1 MANFDLSAL
10 ALEAVCPGNEIL
22 LDDKGMPSIMVKIP
36 KMSYADL
43 GIGASTNTFP
53 AFIVNGVEKDY
64 IWISKYQNIV
74 ENGRAYSLP
83 CRDPKANITF
93 DQALAACTAKGE
105 GWHLM
110 TRMEWSLIM
119 HWCQQNGVMPK
130 GNNDYG
136 KHSSESLYKAIP
148 SMARDS
154 SNRRQRVA
162 TGTGPLTWSHD
173 QGPSGIF
180 DMCGNVWEWIGGVR
194 TVKGELQVLVN
205 NNAADAAHSQAAAGT
220 EWMAID
226 GTDGSLITPNGSG
239 TTANS
244 IKMDWVSSH
253 LKYITGTL
261 AGQST
266 TGRSDTF
273 AGISADASVDASAI
287 LVLQALGMYPVTSAL
302 YGSQAVYFNNGE
314 NERVFFCG
322 GDWDDSAGG
331 LASFDGANPR
341 SLSNG
346 YIGFRSAY
354 ISL

>member
-1 MANFDLSAL
+1 MANFDLSKLAL
-10 ALEAVCPGNEIL
+10 AAVCPGNEIL
-22 LDDKGMPSIMVKIP
+22 LDDKGMPSVMVKIP
-36 KMSYADL
+36 KMTYAEL

-83 CRDPKANITF
+83 CRDPKAYYHF
-93 DQALAACTAKGE
+93 DECRQACEAKGE

-110 TRMEWSLIM
+110 TRLEWAALV

-130 GNNDYG
+130 GNNNYG
-136 KHSSESLYKAIP
+136 KHSTETLRKAIP
-148 SMARDS
+148 TYMDGA
-154 SNRRQRVA
+154 NIGRVA

-173 QGPSGIF
+173 GSPAGIW
-180 DMCGNVWEWIGGVR
+180 DLCGNVWEWVGGVR
-194 TVKGELQVLVN
+194 TVKGELQILVN

-239 TTANS
+239 TTTNS

-261 AGQST
+261 SGQADTS
-266 TGRSDTF
+266 RSDTF
-273 AGISADASVDASAI
+273 ANFSVDSSVSAAAV
-287 LVLQALGMYPVTSAL
+287 LLLQALGMYPVTSAL
-302 YGSQAVYFNNGE
+302 YGTHLCYFNNGAA
-314 NERVFFCG
+314 ERMFLCG
-322 GDWDDSAGG
+322 GAWNGSSYGV
-331 LASFDGANPR
+331 ASFNGNGGR
-341 SLSNG
+341 SNRG
-346 YIGFRSAY
+346 QDIGFRSAY
-354 ISL
+354 VEL